1 MIDKLEFF
9 RETPSNEDAPYRA
22 NGSLDIGGSVTITGN
37 LTVQQSD
44 WVYLR
49 GPITSSRIL
58 VNGPVT
64 ASGVWVRGDIH
75 IGENRELLDT
85 NPYQTI
91 QSLEQRLDRLEKAF
105 IEHINSINTR
115 LGGH

>member
-1 MIDKLEFF
+1 MIQKLEFVKEE
-9 RETPSNEDAPYRA
+9 REIGGPYRA
-22 NGSLDIGGSVTITGN
+22 NGSLDIGGNVCITGN

-58 VNGPVT
+58 VNGPLT
-64 ASGVWVRGDIH
+64 ASSVWIRGDIH
-75 IGENRELLDT
+75 IGEDREILDT

-91 QSLEQRLDRLEKAF
+91 TSLERRLDRLERAF
-105 IEHINSINTR
+105 EQYINSHPTKP
-115 LGGH
+115 

>member
-1 MIDKLEFF
+1 MIDKLEFVKEE
-9 RETPSNEDAPYRA
+9 REIGGPYRA
-22 NGSLDIGGSVTITGN
+22 SGSLDIGGNVCITGN
-37 LTVQQSD
+37 LTVQQSE

-49 GPITSSRIL
+49 GPITSSRVL
-58 VNGPVT
+58 VNGPLT

-91 QSLEQRLDRLEKAF
+91 TSLERRLDRLERAF
-105 IEHINSINTR
+105 EQYINSHPTKP
-115 LGGH
+115 

>member
-1 MIDKLEFF
+1 MIDKLEFVKEE
-9 RETPSNEDAPYRA
+9 REIGGPYRA
-22 NGSLDIGGSVTITGN
+22 NGSLDIGGGVTITGN

-49 GPITSSRIL
+49 GPITSSRVL
-58 VNGPVT
+58 VNGPLT

-91 QSLEQRLDRLEKAF
+91 TSLERRLDRLERAF
-105 IEHINSINTR
+105 EQYINSHPTKP
-115 LGGH
+115 

>member
-1 MIDKLEFF
+1 MIQKLEFVKEE
-9 RETPSNEDAPYRA
+9 REIGGPYRA
-22 NGSLDIGGSVTITGN
+22 NGSLDIGGNVCITGN
-37 LTVQQSD
+37 LTVQQSE

-49 GPITSSRIL
+49 GPITSSRVL
-58 VNGPVT
+58 VNGPLT

-91 QSLEQRLDRLEKAF
+91 TSLERRLDRLERAF
-105 IEHINSINTR
+105 EQYINSHPTKP
-115 LGGH
+115 

>member
-1 MIDKLEFF
+1 MIDKLEFVKEE
-9 RETPSNEDAPYRA
+9 REIGGPYRA
-22 NGSLDIGGSVTITGN
+22 NGSLDIGGNVCITGN
-37 LTVQQSD
+37 LTVQQSE

-49 GPITSSRIL
+49 GPITSSRVL
-58 VNGPVT
+58 VNGPLT

-91 QSLEQRLDRLEKAF
+91 TSLERRLDRLERAF
-105 IEHINSINTR
+105 EQYINSHPTKP
-115 LGGH
+115 